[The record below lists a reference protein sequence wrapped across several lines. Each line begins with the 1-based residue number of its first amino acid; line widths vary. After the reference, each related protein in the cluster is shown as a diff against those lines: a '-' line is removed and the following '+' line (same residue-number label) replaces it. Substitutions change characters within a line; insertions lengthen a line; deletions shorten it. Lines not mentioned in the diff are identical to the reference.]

1 MKGNKEAF
9 INYIKKYCN
18 TLVVEKTID
27 GTVFLN
33 RDGKDWENINDDS
46 LELFPDTLFCDPESV
61 DDFIDFAEEE
71 KPTRTYSDF
80 LKRND

>member
-1 MKGNKEAF
+1 MKGNKETF
-9 INYIKKYCN
+9 ISYIKKYCN

-27 GTVFLN
+27 GTMFLN
-33 RDGKDWENINDDS
+33 RDGKDWGNINNDS
-46 LELFPDTLFCDPESV
+46 LELFPDVLFHDPKSV

-71 KPTRTYSDF
+71 KPARTYSDF